1 MKEPSCA
8 EREYQQQEDR
18 LRVKIAAHFKRAD
31 IPEELWSGFPE
42 TIAEVLEAEDAQ
54 ERSVYEKQL
63 IQGLKKGWAKAN
75 AIAGKNVPPGRSA
88 NAVPQYQATPA
99 EMEREA
105 TIRNYYSAQLSELP
119 GVQHFRQQLGSLMPP
134 ERVWSFLT
142 SPLTQLFGFAELEA
156 WDVDPLS
163 AEGEVVDEETVA
175 GVGSESLHQVTVL
188 IRPRGVR
195 KTVTHDPKTM
205 FVLMS
210 NKLIGDAQFL
220 LDTYVTRPEQ
230 RVLFPDFYFSPF
242 PVSGRQYREIVG
254 YEGTVAGEALRLSDD
269 IAVRHHLEARSAL
282 LFLLTGQMPYT
293 NPVQTVLVPRPH
305 YGLDGKAEEATWGP
319 VALVV
324 QPWVSGPALQG
335 YYRVLQ
341 HEMFGKDNRPIKEQS
356 LALFD
361 FVNAHWGKVAG
372 KTKTQK
378 WENLL
383 ELWRETTQGN
393 PRQTAYS
400 DSFDW
405 RNLREAYHR
414 IKKVLLPPLR

>member
-1 MKEPSCA
+1 MKKPSRA
-8 EREYQQQEDR
+8 ERDYQEREDE
-18 LRVKIAAHFKRAD
+18 LRARIAARLKWND
-31 IPEELWSGFPE
+31 IPEELWGGCAG

-54 ERSVYEKQL
+54 ERSVYEEQL
-63 IQGLKKGWAKAN
+63 IQRLKRGWAKAN
-75 AIAGKNVPPGRSA
+75 AIAGKNLPPGRSA
-88 NAVPQYQATPA
+88 SAVPQYQATPA
-99 EMEREA
+99 EWEREA
-105 TIRNYYSAQLSELP
+105 AIRNYYAVQLSQLP
-119 GVQHFRQQLGSLMPP
+119 EVQHYRQQLGFLMPP

-142 SPLTQLFGFAELEA
+142 SPLTQLFGFAELKA
-156 WDVDPLS
+156 WNVDPLS
-163 AEGEVVDEETVA
+163 AEGEVVDETTVA
-175 GVGSESLHQVTVL
+175 GEGPERLRQVTVL
-188 IRPRGVR
+188 MRPSGVR
-195 KTVTHDPKTM
+195 KTVAHDPKTLL
-205 FVLMS
+205 VLVS

-220 LDTYVTRPEQ
+220 LDTYITRPEQ
-230 RVLFPDFYFSPF
+230 HVLFPDFYFSPF
-242 PVSGRQYREIVG
+242 PISGGQYREIIG

-293 NPVQTVLVPRPH
+293 SPVQTVLVPRPR
-305 YGLDGKAEEATWGP
+305 YGLDAEAEEGTWGP
-319 VALVV
+319 VALVI

-361 FVNAHWGKVAG
+361 FVNAHWRQVAG

-383 ELWRETTQGN
+383 ELWREKTQGT
-393 PRQTAYS
+393 PLQTAYS
-400 DSFDW
+400 DAFEW

-414 IKKVLLPPLR
+414 IKNVLLPPLR